1 VQEVAGTARD
11 GEAADMNSVVRGPDV
26 AVKRKIT
33 GFEDLCPVSFA
44 DDNKK

>member
-1 VQEVAGTARD
+1 
-11 GEAADMNSVVRGPDV
+11 V

-44 DDNKK
+44 DDNKKWLLQGIFIMIG